1 MTPRLKSWSAWLAA
15 GPFALAC
22 FLGCGPTLLM
32 PGGRLA
38 GPEAAV
44 PADWAFSDEI
54 STIQLETR
62 PGDPYSVNIWA
73 VGLGDRLYVHA
84 GANRSRWV
92 QNLMAEPQARVR
104 VGGTLYPVVAV
115 RVEDPAE
122 FAAFADAYQKKYGL
136 RPRNENVAEVY
147 LYRLGPRT

>member
-1 MTPRLKSWSAWLAA
+1 MAA

-22 FLGCGPTLLM
+22 LLGCGPTLLI
-32 PGGRLA
+32 PGGELS
-38 GPEAAV
+38 GPVEAS
-44 PADWAFSDEI
+44 PENWAFSDEV

-62 PGDPYSVNIWA
+62 PANPYSVNIWA
-73 VGLGDRLYVHA
+73 VGIGDRLYVHA

-92 QNLMAEPQARVR
+92 ENILADPRVR
-104 VGGTLYPVVAV
+104 VRVAGKLYPLTAV

-122 FAAFADAYQKKYGL
+122 FATFADAYKKKYGT

-147 LYRLGPRT
+147 LYRLGARS

>member
-1 MTPRLKSWSAWLAA
+1 MKSWSAWLAA

-22 FLGCGPTLLM
+22 LFGCGPTLLL
-32 PGGRLA
+32 PGGELS
-38 GPEAAV
+38 GPVAET
-44 PADWAFSDEI
+44 PEDWSFSDEI

-62 PGDPYSVNIWA
+62 PTDPYSVNIWA
-73 VGLGDRLYVHA
+73 VGIGDRLYVHA

-92 QNLMAEPQARVR
+92 ENLIADPLARVR
-104 VGGTLYPVVAV
+104 VGGTIHPVVAT

-122 FAAFADAYQKKYGL
+122 FAAFADAYQKKYGM

-147 LYRLGPRT
+147 LYRLDART

>member
-1 MTPRLKSWSAWLAA
+1 MAA

-22 FLGCGPTLLM
+22 LLGCGPTLLL
-32 PGGRLA
+32 PGGELSGA
-38 GPEAAV
+38 VEAN
-44 PADWAFSDEI
+44 PADWSFSDDI

-62 PGDPYSVNIWA
+62 PTDPYSVNIWA
-73 VGLGDRLYVHA
+73 VGIGDRLYVHA

-92 QNLMAEPQARVR
+92 ENILVDPRVR
-104 VGGTLYPVVAV
+104 VRVAGKLYPLSAV

-122 FAAFADAYQKKYGL
+122 FATFADAYKKKYGV

-147 LYRLGPRT
+147 LYRLGARS

>member
-1 MTPRLKSWSAWLAA
+1 MAA

-22 FLGCGPTLLM
+22 LLGCGPTLLI
-32 PGGRLA
+32 PGGELK
-38 GPEAAV
+38 GSIEAV
-44 PADWAFSDEI
+44 PGDWSFSDEV

-62 PGDPYSVNIWA
+62 PADPYSVNIWA
-73 VGLGDRLYVHA
+73 VGIGDRLYVHA

-92 QNLMAEPQARVR
+92 ENILADPRVR
-104 VGGTLYPVVAV
+104 VRVAGKLYPLTAV

-122 FAAFADAYQKKYGL
+122 FATFADAYKKKYGT

-147 LYRLGPRT
+147 LYRLGARS

>member
-1 MTPRLKSWSAWLAA
+1 MAA

-22 FLGCGPTLLM
+22 LLGCGPTLLI
-32 PGGRLA
+32 PGGELS
-38 GPEAAV
+38 GPVEAS
-44 PADWAFSDEI
+44 PENWAFSDEV

-62 PGDPYSVNIWA
+62 PANPYSVNIWA
-73 VGLGDRLYVHA
+73 VGIGARLYVHA

-92 QNLMAEPQARVR
+92 ENILADPRVR
-104 VGGTLYPVVAV
+104 VRVAGKLYPLTAV

-122 FAAFADAYQKKYGL
+122 FATFADAYKKKYGT

-147 LYRLGPRT
+147 LYRLGARS

>member
-1 MTPRLKSWSAWLAA
+1 MAA

-22 FLGCGPTLLM
+22 LLGCGPTLLI
-32 PGGRLA
+32 PGGELS
-38 GPEAAV
+38 GPVEAS
-44 PADWAFSDEI
+44 PGDWAFSDEV

-62 PGDPYSVNIWA
+62 PSEPYSVNIWA
-73 VGLGDRLYVHA
+73 VGIGDRLYVHA

-92 QNLMAEPQARVR
+92 ENILADPQVRVR
-104 VGGTLYPVVAV
+104 VAGKLYPMTAV

-122 FAAFADAYQKKYGL
+122 FATFADAYKKKYGT

-147 LYRLGPRT
+147 LYRLGART

>member
-1 MTPRLKSWSAWLAA
+1 MAA

-22 FLGCGPTLLM
+22 LLGCGPTLLI
-32 PGGRLA
+32 PGGELK
-38 GPEAAV
+38 GPVEALPV
-44 PADWAFSDEI
+44 DWTFSDEV

-62 PGDPYSVNIWA
+62 PSDPYSVNIWA
-73 VGLGDRLYVHA
+73 VGIGDRLYVHA

-92 QNLMAEPQARVR
+92 ENILADPQVRGRVA
-104 VGGTLYPVVAV
+104 GKLYPMTAV

-122 FAAFADAYQKKYGL
+122 FATFADAYKKKYGR

-147 LYRLGPRT
+147 LYRLGARS